1 MNEMKKL
8 ILILAFAGII
18 SGSYAQNIS
27 SSDVPPAVV
36 KTFTRNNPRVDAA
49 EWTQVGEYYKATFA
63 SDKLIKSVTY
73 DATGKLKF
81 SELQVTLSQLPTPV
95 LAYIN
100 QNYPG
105 NVVSKSSKITTSK
118 GKNSYFVKIKDSEL
132 AFDSQGNYLNSERE

>member
-1 MNEMKKL
+1 MKKL
-8 ILILAFAGII
+8 ILLIAIIGII

-27 SSDVPPAVV
+27 SGDVPSVVV
-36 KTFTRNNPRVDAA
+36 KTFNRNNPKADAA
-49 EWTQVGEYYKATFA
+49 EWTQVGEYFKATFA
-63 SDKLIKSVTY
+63 SDNLIKSVTY
-73 DATGKLKF
+73 DANGKLKF

-105 NVVSKSSKITTSK
+105 NVVSKSSKITTAK
-118 GKNSYFVKIKDSEL
+118 GKNSYFVKIKNSEL